1 MPLHSDHCFYDD
13 NVSKGLLEYSW
24 KYVNKKCK
32 QTASLFIYVYKTY
45 GVVTDPCAEQPF
57 MDEAEDGAD
66 EDVEDT
72 EDEPTSLIALFLEN
86 KTAFLCEKKV
96 SSNGLR

>member
-1 MPLHSDHCFYDD
+1 M
-13 NVSKGLLEYSW
+13 
-24 KYVNKKCK
+24 
-32 QTASLFIYVYKTY
+32 
-45 GVVTDPCAEQPF
+45 VTDPCAEQPF